1 MNIIYLKLYAA
12 NQKCKQSFCNIE
24 KEKYKGLSI
33 FKHASEYANQSTGFK
48 RNGRKIEIVQV
59 TDSYIMIKMYSEGK
73 LEMASKAMACFTR
86 ELLRV
91 DKEMYPDEEYHIFK
105 ECMFRDTLFKY
116 QQISETEFWLSFHQE
131 DEEISNRKL
140 DWSVYGEGGN
150 LQIDVHQYKDISDVD
165 ALKMCVDLFC
175 GNASRL
181 KLGYEEE
188 QKAKE
193 EIKSILRTVLY
204 TSSEYERK
212 QVENY
217 RRLLEEAASIQFIK

>member
-12 NQKCKQSFCNIE
+12 NKKCNHSFCKIE
-24 KEKYKGLSI
+24 EEKYRGISI
-33 FKHASEYANQSTGFK
+33 FKHASEYANQSAGFK
-48 RNGRKIEIVQV
+48 RNGRKVEIVQV
-59 TDSYIMIKMYSEGK
+59 TNSYIMIKMYSEGK

-116 QQISETEFWLSFHQE
+116 QQISETEYWLSFHQGDE
-131 DEEISNRKL
+131 DISYRKL
-140 DWSVYGEGGN
+140 DYCIYGEGWN
-150 LQIDVHQYKDISDVD
+150 MQIDVQQYSEISDVD